1 MSTQA
6 EVVELPPLREAL
18 GRSFVSE
25 RDGERTNT
33 VFTVIAVLVALAM
46 FIAASGSG
54 SDQPM
59 GDTTVPGWVDV
70 GGNILAATIG
80 VLVLIPRTRIVG
92 AVAAVI
98 NMFVSMY
105 LNYNIDGV
113 DFFVDAIAYNTVTIM
128 LASILVGHY
137 HEDLANLPKLPKP
150 PLP

>member
-1 MSTQA
+1 MNS
-6 EVVELPPLREAL
+6 PLEPVDDFGHEHAVIDL
-18 GRSFVSE
+18 LLAIDAGN
-25 RDGERTNT
+25 TNT

-46 FIAASGSG
+46 FVAASGSG

-70 GGNILAATIG
+70 GGNVLAATIG

-92 AVAAVI
+92 AAAAVV

-105 LNYNIDGV
+105 LNYNVDGV

-128 LASILVGHY
+128 LASVLVGHY
-137 HEDLANLPKLPKP
+137 HDDLANLPKPPKP
-150 PLP
+150 PRP